1 VSRHTSYKVELK
13 DTLIR
18 NTQRWFPTPEFS
30 ATALAGHIV
39 MSALF
44 FGAEKVEVQ
53 RADSWWGVFADLN
66 WFEASEVPLKELLS
80 RIFPFPGQ
88 VNSMRPETWLVA
100 YSDLA
105 ASTGDIVP
113 NAPSEF
119 QRELETCQGWLVY
132 RLLPSPRSVEAP

>member
-1 VSRHTSYKVELK
+1 VSDDGFFGVELK
-13 DTLIR
+13 EALIR
-18 NTQRWFPTPEFS
+18 NTHAWFPTPEFS
-30 ATALAGHIV
+30 ATVLAGHIV

-80 RIFPFPGQ
+80 RIIPFPGQ

-100 YSDLA
+100 YSDLV
-105 ASTGDIVP
+105 ASTGDVVP
-113 NAPSEF
+113 NVPSEF
-119 QRELETCQGWLVY
+119 QRRLETCQGGLVY
-132 RLLPSPRSVEAP
+132 RLLPSHRSVEAP